1 MVTLCPSVDGFGE
14 PTIVR
19 QRDANGVPSCAGGG
33 QHWREE
39 WRRAGHGLAARAAK
53 AWVRVG
59 VGAGS
64 GIEAG
69 RAEELPDNSQ
79 PAIASSKA
87 DATKMQAD
95 QSNMPIRA
103 RRRTLSSPEPQLR
116 VRWRL

>member
-14 PTIVR
+14 PVIVR
-19 QRDANGVPSCAGGG
+19 QRDDNGLPACAGGG
-33 QHWREE
+33 QHRRDR
-39 WRRAGHGLAARAAK
+39 WRRAGHGLDAK

-59 VGAGS
+59 VGPGS

-87 DATKMQAD
+87 DDTKMQAD
-95 QSNMPIRA
+95 HSNMPIRA
-103 RRRTLSSPEPQLR
+103 RCRNCPPRNR
-116 VRWRL
+116 N